1 MATPWIR
8 TARWISFPRSGRL
21 HPPRLARAVSLTRP
35 EAPGL
40 HFSTLRIDTR
50 TEVLVDR
57 RDFLAATAVA
67 AVSPL
72 PTLGALAQP
81 AARQFIEL
89 RRYHLLPGAKQRAF
103 STFVGDVAIP
113 AMNRAGVGKVGAFTV
128 MYGENAPSLLLA
140 LTHQSLDSAVT
151 LRERMAS
158 DTAYTSA
165 GRAILEAPLSDPAF
179 VRVESSLLRAFAS
192 MPAVEPS
199 AGVAAKSPR
208 IYELRTYESHSD
220 PAAVNKLKMFDAG
233 EIPIF
238 RKTGLT
244 PVFFGETIFGAKMPS
259 LTYMLTFAD
268 MTARDAAWKAFSA
281 DPDWKTLSGDPQYK
295 DNVSAISDII
305 LRPTPYSQI

>member
-1 MATPWIR
+1 V
-8 TARWISFPRSGRL
+8 F
-21 HPPRLARAVSLTRP
+21 
-35 EAPGL
+35 
-40 HFSTLRIDTR
+40 
-50 TEVLVDR
+50 VDR

-81 AARQFIEL
+81 ATRQYIEL

-113 AMNRAGVGKVGAFTV
+113 AMNRAGVGKVGAFTI
-128 MYGENAPSLLLA
+128 MYGENAPSLLLV
-140 LTHQSLDSAVT
+140 LTHQSVDSAVS

-165 GRAILEAPLSDPAF
+165 GRSILEAPLSDPAF
-179 VRVESSLLRAFAS
+179 VRVESTLLRAFAS
-192 MPAVEPS
+192 MPTVEPS

-220 PAAVNKLKMFDAG
+220 PAALNKLKMFDAG

-244 PVFFGETIFGAKMPS
+244 PVFFGETIIGAKMPS

-268 MTARDAAWKAFSA
+268 MTARDAAWKAFSV